1 MSATI
6 STNNS
11 IELTSATF
19 KNEMDL
25 KEHSGESR
33 VGEAES
39 WAYRPRRKLQYV
51 FVLWETLLQNSV
63 LNNWTL
69 EVKAPSLT
77 EIFSN
82 PNITFEE
89 YAYYASLTRAEE
101 KRITNSDPE
110 VFKDS
115 KFGLLSLKRFM
126 DKKTSQTAA
135 ISSTGVLTVSDEEWL
150 RVTRA
155 TRNATWGAVFFLITT
170 DLFGPM
176 SVPYDLRVFIIITL
190 QSLIIYSWAIS
201 QLGYVPGS
209 FIYVIFGVLA
219 G

>member
-25 KEHSGESR
+25 KEHSSEPR
-33 VGEAES
+33 VGETEP
-39 WAYRPRRKLQYV
+39 WAYRPSRKLHD
-51 FVLWETLLQNSV
+51 
-63 LNNWTL
+63 
-69 EVKAPSLT
+69 
-77 EIFSN
+77 

-101 KRITNSDPE
+101 KQITNSDPE

-115 KFGLLSLKRFM
+115 RFSLLNLKRFM

-150 RVTRA
+150 QATRA
-155 TRNATWGAVFFLITT
+155 TRNATWGAAFFLITT

-176 SVPYDLRVFIIITL
+176 SVP
-190 QSLIIYSWAIS
+190 WAIS